1 VLAVVA
7 ILVVLPGCTRDA
19 EPMGTVPATNAAT
32 ASALP
37 TIADDLPQIDLS
49 GFHDL
54 MGQLRGTPV
63 VVNFWAAW
71 CIPCRTE
78 VPLLVDA
85 HATYGD
91 RVQFLGVDM
100 QDFRSGAR
108 SFMDDQGMTYPS
120 VFDPTNVIGVSY
132 GLFAPPMTQFWGAD
146 GTIVSTVPGQIS
158 ATDLQA
164 GIESITSS
172 GTSSGTS

>member
-1 VLAVVA
+1 LAAVA
-7 ILVVLPGCTRDA
+7 ILLVLPGCMHDA
-19 EPMGTVPATNAAT
+19 EPTGTIPATNATT

-37 TIADDLPQIDLS
+37 TVADDLPQIDLS

-71 CIPCRTE
+71 CIPCKAE

-85 HATYGD
+85 HARYGQ

-108 SFMDDQGMTYPS
+108 SFMHDHGMTYPS
-120 VFDPTNVIGVSY
+120 VFDPANSIGVSY
-132 GLFAPPMTQFWGAD
+132 GLPAPPMTQFWDAD
-146 GTIVSTVPGQIS
+146 GNLVSTVHGQIS
-158 ATDLQA
+158 ASDLEA
-164 GIESITSS
+164 GIRSITP
-172 GTSSGTS
+172 